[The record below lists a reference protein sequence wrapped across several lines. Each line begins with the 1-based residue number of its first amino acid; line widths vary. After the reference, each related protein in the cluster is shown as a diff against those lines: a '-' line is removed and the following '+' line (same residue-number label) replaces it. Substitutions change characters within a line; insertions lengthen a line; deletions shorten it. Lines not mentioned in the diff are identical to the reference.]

1 MSDAQPSAQPEEQSR
16 RTMMLN
22 VERTWLAWWRT
33 GLVSAA
39 TAVGLGRVAPD
50 VLDGHDWPY
59 VIIGTG
65 YAALAVALLI
75 LGGIRQRTLT
85 RQLKEGRFEDL
96 SGKWV
101 AVITVAG
108 AGLAVITMV
117 LVMAEV

>member
-1 MSDAQPSAQPEEQSR
+1 MSGATRSVQPDEQSR

-39 TAVGLGRVAPD
+39 AAVALGRVAPE

-59 VIIGTG
+59 VVIGTG
-65 YAALAVALLI
+65 YAALAVALLV
-75 LGGIRQRTLT
+75 LGGIRQRRLA
-85 RQLKEGRFEDL
+85 RELQEGRFPEL
-96 SGKWV
+96 SGMWV
-101 AVITVAG
+101 AAITVAG

-117 LVMAEV
+117 LVLIEA